1 MPAPEGEPIPALAAP
16 PHGASVRIS
25 RMRFTDADHLSEE
38 TRHARIEVTL
48 AGGRGY
54 RGGLIT
60 LEAPELNVQWGFHGV
75 PVIVSGQVKV
85 PAILSIWGNGG
96 LARCNGQ
103 AMARGVLFYPAET
116 ELQARSEGAC
126 GRVSAS
132 VSNLESLARSLA
144 PDLDLAEGSGRRYA
158 DGAREAVAVIRSLLL
173 TARRAVESG
182 GAALRDASARRALA
196 EQLGMAIVRAV
207 AGDRPNRRREGI
219 AACAALVRGA
229 EEILR
234 ARRYQP
240 VSVPELCAALGASE
254 ARLRE
259 AFQRIYGTG
268 PSSFLRLR
276 RLHLVRRKLRTTR
289 REECTVSAAASSL
302 GFYEFGRFAGE
313 YRAVFGEL
321 PSQTERAR

>member
-1 MPAPEGEPIPALAAP
+1 
-16 PHGASVRIS
+16 
-25 RMRFTDADHLSEE
+25 
-38 TRHARIEVTL
+38 
-48 AGGRGY
+48 
-54 RGGLIT
+54 
-60 LEAPELNVQWGFHGV
+60 V

-96 LARCNGQ
+96 SGRCNGQ
-103 AMARGVLFYPAET
+103 AMARGVLFYPAGA
-116 ELQARSEGAC
+116 ELQSRSEGAC

-132 VSNLESLARSLA
+132 VSDLESLARSLD
-144 PDLDLAEGSGRRYA
+144 PDLDLGEGSGRRYA
-158 DGAREAVAVIRSLLL
+158 DGAHEAVGVIRSLLR

-182 GAALRDASARRALA
+182 GDALQDAPARRALA

-207 AGDRPNRRREGI
+207 AGDRPDRRREGI
-219 AACAALVRGA
+219 AACAGLVRRA

-268 PSSFLRLR
+268 PSSYLRLR

-302 GFYEFGRFAGE
+302 GFYELGRFAGE
-313 YRAVFGEL
+313 HRTVFGEL
-321 PSQTERAR
+321 PSRTERAR